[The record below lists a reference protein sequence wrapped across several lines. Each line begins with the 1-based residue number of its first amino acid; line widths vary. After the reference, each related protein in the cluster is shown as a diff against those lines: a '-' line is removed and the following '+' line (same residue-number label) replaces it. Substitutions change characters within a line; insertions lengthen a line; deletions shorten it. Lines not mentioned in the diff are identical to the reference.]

1 MNPFTDYQVQFFER
15 IKLKPRIIES
25 LDDIS
30 EVLVACSKVFTF
42 ENLDIISNT
51 QEALTRKVLIKQ
63 VLINKQGGLCY
74 KANTLLYYFLL
85 DFGLNVHQTRAT
97 CENQESHSR
106 WNISH
111 GHMINIL
118 NFENKLYVMDVA
130 FGCNLSL
137 RPVPITDDGSEVIES
152 CIGLYRVIKRENIV
166 AGMYHYTHILEHRKP
181 DTYLIESAKNWV
193 IGYAFNPLLICKNDG
208 DDDDNNINKNTH
220 QTQIQQLVIDDPNK
234 DFCVKPLATKLI
246 NNTDNNNN
254 NNNNNNSIAT
264 LTLNSFTLTNCKT
277 GEKIKTNFD
286 NDKLFEQF
294 NQHLISI
301 FNLPPL
307 KIIPQIFLNQTSNF
321 PINNLNS

>member
-1 MNPFTDYQVQFFER
+1 MDPFTEYQLQFFER

-30 EVLVACSKVFTF
+30 DVMVACSNVFTF

-51 QEALTRKVLIKQ
+51 QEPLTRIVLINQ
-63 VLINKQGGLCY
+63 VLKNKQGGLCY

-85 DFGLNVHQTRAT
+85 EFGLNVHQTRAT

-137 RPVPITDDGSEVIES
+137 RPVPITDDGNEVIES
-152 CIGLYRVIKRENIV
+152 CIGLYRIIKRDNIV
-166 AGMYHYTHILEHRKP
+166 AEIYHYTHILEHRKP
-181 DTYLIESAKNWV
+181 DTYLNESAKNWV
-193 IGYAFNPLLICKNDG
+193 IGYAFDPFLICKNEKEEEQDYRTST
-208 DDDDNNINKNTH
+208 TH

-234 DFCVKPLATKLI
+234 DFCIKPLATKLI
-246 NNTDNNNN
+246 KDMD
-254 NNNNNNSIAT
+254 NNNSIAT

-277 GEKIKTNFD
+277 GEKNKINFD
-286 NDKLFEQF
+286 NNLFEQF

-307 KIIPQIFLNQTSNF
+307 KTIPPVFLN
-321 PINNLNS
+321 

>member
-1 MNPFTDYQVQFFER
+1 MNPFTDFQIQFFER

-30 EVLVACSKVFTF
+30 DVMVSCSKVFSF
-42 ENLDIISNT
+42 ENLDIICNT
-51 QEALTRKVLIKQ
+51 QEPLTKKVLIKQ
-63 VLINKQGGLCY
+63 VITNKQGGLCY

-85 DFGLNVHQTRAT
+85 EFGFYIHQTRAT
-97 CENQESHSR
+97 CENQESHTR

-118 NFENKLYVMDVA
+118 NFENKFYVIDVA

-137 RPVPITDDGSEVIES
+137 RPVPVTDNGNEIIQS
-152 CIGLYRVIKRENIV
+152 CVGLYRTLKKENIV
-166 AGMYHYTHILEHRKP
+166 AEKYHYTHILEHRKP
-181 DTYLIESAKNWV
+181 DTYLNESAKIWV
-193 IGYAFNPLLICKNDG
+193 IGYAFDPLLICKNDH
-208 DDDDNNINKNTH
+208 DNCDENTETITH

-246 NNTDNNNN
+246 NNNNNN
-254 NNNNNNSIAT
+254 NNNGGGDGDSSDESIAT

-277 GEKIKTNFD
+277 GEKMKTNFD
-286 NDKLFEQF
+286 NNKLFEQF

-307 KIIPQIFLNQTSNF
+307 KTVPLVFLIQPIIQPK
-321 PINNLNS
+321 